1 MDDPLIDEVVDRLG
15 EASVNKATKNYVIG
29 ALIGRLDDAVDG
41 DMIERP
47 ATDPLVVTTPKRA
60 FLKSVTVTGFRG
72 IGGCCEL
79 PLPPRPG
86 LTLVVGRN
94 GSGKSSIAEAAEFA
108 LTGDSLRWSGRTR
121 EWQKGWRNLHT
132 SSDPEI
138 LVKLQVD
145 GEQKPSSVQVNWESA
160 DLESTQT
167 VVTVPGQRDHNLD
180 SLGWSQAMKTF
191 RPFLSYKELATIIE
205 GRPIDRYNALAP
217 MLGMEALRTPVEDLR
232 LARLAAE
239 KQKKAAEESVTG
251 AAAMLTDSTDDRATK
266 AADALADEWDLD
278 KIEALV
284 SGTDSETLSQDR
296 VLSELEEIAFPDLE
310 RIEETAA
317 VLSSATERMDQ
328 LRGSESE
335 HAQKLIDLL
344 KAAVDVHD
352 HQGDIDCPVCG
363 KVGSGLNSD
372 RIVDLHEEIERL
384 SLEARAFD
392 ETMKTLSDARLATR
406 DAIGVVPQ
414 VLNSSI
420 AVDVGVELS
429 GLRAAWSAWTAAPE
443 SDLELAVHLESEWV
457 PVTEETEAVRS
468 VASRRRQQLADQWR
482 PIAEK
487 LAEMLPIAREGQ
499 RAQQRLPQ
507 LMAAERWLKRCEAN
521 IRDRRFDDVKT
532 KVKTVW
538 GTLAVGSNVALEDLR
553 LGAKRIDMDV
563 TVDGTASVALG
574 VMSQGELH
582 ALALSLFLPRVKVSD
597 SPFGFVMLD
606 DPVQAMDPIR
616 VNGLARVLDELAR
629 THQVVVFT
637 HDDRLPSAVRQL
649 ALPATVWSVTRRPKS
664 RVELK
669 VSVDPV
675 QAALAD
681 ARAVAL
687 SEELPEEARR
697 RVIPGLCRDAIEA
710 ACLESGQKQLLARG
724 MSHHDCDE
732 HWAEN
737 VRLLPRI
744 AVALYGDAGR
754 AGEVYRTLQNKYGHI
769 AVRTVKD
776 CNEMTHSGAADHIDL
791 KELIRDSERLANDLK
806 QL

>member
-15 EASVNKATKNYVIG
+15 EANVDKATKNYVIG

-41 DMIERP
+41 DMIDRP
-47 ATDPLVVTTPKRA
+47 ATDPLVVTTPNRA

-191 RPFLSYKELATIIE
+191 RPFLSYKELTTIIE

-266 AADALADEWDLD
+266 AADALADKWDLD

-284 SGTDSETLSQDR
+284 SGTDSETLIQDR

-317 VLSSATERMDQ
+317 ALSSATERMDK

-372 RIVDLHEEIERL
+372 RIVDLHEEIKRL

-392 ETMKTLSDARLATR
+392 EAMKTLSDARLATR

-414 VLNSSI
+414 VLNSSTT
-420 AVDVGVELS
+420 VDVGVDLS
-429 GLRAAWSAWTAAPE
+429 GLRAAWRAWTAAPE
-443 SDLELAVHLESEWV
+443 SDLELAAHLGSEWV
-457 PVTEETEAVRS
+457 RVTEETETVRS
-468 VASRRRQQLADQWR
+468 VASRRRLQLADQWQ

-487 LAEMLPIAREGQ
+487 LAEMLPIAQEGQ
-499 RAQQRLPQ
+499 RAQQRLAQ

-521 IRDRRFDDVKT
+521 IRDRRFDDVRT

-538 GTLAVGSNVALEDLR
+538 DTLAVGSNVALEDLR

-675 QAALAD
+675 QAALED

-687 SEELPEEARR
+687 SQRLPEEARR
-697 RVIPGLCRDAIEA
+697 RVVPGLCRDAIEA
-710 ACLESGQKQLLARG
+710 ACLESAQRQLLARG
-724 MSHHDCDE
+724 MSHRDCDE

-737 VRLLPRI
+737 VRLLPRLAI
-744 AVALYGDAGR
+744 ALYGDAER
-754 AGEVYRTLQNKYGHI
+754 AGEVYRTLENKYGRR
-769 AVRTVKD
+769 AVSAVKD
-776 CNEMTHSGAADHIDL
+776 CNKMSHSGATDHIDL
-791 KELIRDSERLANDLK
+791 KELIRDSKKLANDLLK
-806 QL
+806 L